1 MVCCQKSMTGTLSY
15 LTTCLRANQTSKKY
29 ATKFFKSTSN
39 IDVSVKSNYHADMLK
54 RDIQPYIPD
63 LKARLITNREVARL
77 LNVTEAHL
85 SRTLKDLGIQK
96 DPAKNARLHQKQLT
110 KTRKEHRAS
119 AANRLPPEEA
129 AKAAN
134 CSIRTIY
141 RYKNGKL

>member
-1 MVCCQKSMTGTLSY
+1 
-15 LTTCLRANQTSKKY
+15 
-29 ATKFFKSTSN
+29 
-39 IDVSVKSNYHADMLK
+39 MLK

-85 SRTLKDLGIQK
+85 SRTLKDLEIAK
-96 DPAKNARLHQKQLT
+96 EPAKNHRQQQKQLT
-110 KTRKEHRAS
+110 KTRKEHRLS
-119 AANRLPPEEA
+119 LSKRLPPEEA

-141 RYKNGKL
+141 RYRNGKL